1 MNQLPSII
9 AEREEEVPPLCRQ
22 MPKYGRLPSAGRAAT
37 KKKDETLNHKRRRER
52 QWRGPG
58 FDDARVH
65 CTRFAVRSID
75 RTSAWTNCTRLSMV
89 TSFKSVWKL
98 WIRILIR
105 NTREDPISRG
115 GISSPRPKR
124 LAIHVCHWN
133 SE

>member
-1 MNQLPSII
+1 M
-9 AEREEEVPPLCRQ
+9 A
-22 MPKYGRLPSAGRAAT
+22 
-37 KKKDETLNHKRRRER
+37 
-52 QWRGPG
+52 GPG

-65 CTRFAVRSID
+65 CTRFAVRSIE